1 MNYKL
6 VFIILLTIILLTII
20 LLLFIKKNNEYFKN
34 NEESLI
40 CNHYKFKSDEEFEKR
55 TIEYNKDGYMKQKLS
70 DKMND
75 NWKEKAN
82 SKNNTK
88 ITKYIPEL
96 KINMRKPLKAQMK
109 KKYDISIV
117 VMFRFEDDY
126 LDEWLHYYIM
136 HGVTH
141 FFMYSNENTS
151 KTLKIL
157 QPYIDKGYVT
167 LIEWNNDVINNI
179 SENKRRNKWSNYN
192 KISTQNLA
200 FIDFVKNH
208 KHKTKWILKVDVDEF
223 IYPTN
228 TKLKIKDLLEKTS
241 KKYFSVP
248 RIDFGNNNHIKKP
261 KGLILENYTKSE
273 NNTSHHKSI
282 ALTQYISNNDNG
294 GAHHFKMI

>member
-1 MNYKL
+1 
-6 VFIILLTIILLTII
+6 
-20 LLLFIKKNNEYFKN
+20 
-34 NEESLI
+34 
-40 CNHYKFKSDEEFEKR
+40 
-55 TIEYNKDGYMKQKLS
+55 MKQKLS
-70 DKMND
+70 DKMNV

-167 LIEWNNDVINNI
+167 LIEWNNDVINSI
-179 SENKRRNKWSNYN
+179 SENKRRNKWNNYN